1 MGLTIYT
8 SKEAMTCEL
17 TKELASYAEDLVTAV
32 AKEHMGFNAY
42 SKALDDFHE
51 QCASS
56 IKTWKYL
63 TYELAVCEDALA
75 ETGKLAI
82 QLERMLTFLT
92 KSATSKM
99 NAKLGR
105 MPVKSCLRLCLMQ
118 SMKHYMAGTN
128 PRHPLTY
135 QLPTQF

>member
-1 MGLTIYT
+1 MSLTVYT
-8 SKEAMTCEL
+8 SKEAMTSEL
-17 TKELASYAEDLVTAV
+17 VKELASYAEDLVTAV

-75 ETGKLAI
+75 ETPYRTDWETGYPTGAYADILDEKCE
-82 QLERMLTFLT
+82 LEDECE
-92 KSATSKM
+92 SWA
-99 NAKLGR
+99 NACEELFETVFNAVYEALYG
-105 MPVKSCLRLCLMQ
+105 
-118 SMKHYMAGTN
+118 GD
-128 PRHPLTY
+128 
-135 QLPTQF
+135 